1 MGRIIPYM
9 KWKIKAMFE
18 TTNQL
23 SNFIITSSFGDFSS
37 VWWMNLIL
45 VGGIPTPKN
54 MSSSDWIITF
64 IIPTIGENKSH
75 VPSHQPAYWVEGEVC
90 PNLRSFFKMIMKHC
104 NVSRWLKDVESVKN
118 VYVAIAGSEFSCL
131 AMNLRSLHQSSINV
145 YHTPN
150 LCHLNMRFLT
160 KRHVEI
166 NP

>member
-1 MGRIIPYM
+1 M

-75 VPSHQPAYWVEGEVC
+75 VPSHQPAYWVEGGGLPESQGLLQDDHEALQCVKMTKGRGIC
-90 PNLRSFFKMIMKHC
+90 QKCLFRYNGKRIFMSCNESEITASIIYQCISYSKSLSSQHAFFNKKTC
-104 NVSRWLKDVESVKN
+104 
-118 VYVAIAGSEFSCL
+118 
-131 AMNLRSLHQSSINV
+131 
-145 YHTPN
+145 
-150 LCHLNMRFLT
+150 
-160 KRHVEI
+160 
-166 NP
+166 